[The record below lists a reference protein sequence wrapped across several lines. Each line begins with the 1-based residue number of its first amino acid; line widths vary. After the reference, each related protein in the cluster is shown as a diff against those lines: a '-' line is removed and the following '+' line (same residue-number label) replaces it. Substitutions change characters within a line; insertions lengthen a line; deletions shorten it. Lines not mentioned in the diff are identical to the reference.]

1 MYVIV
6 AGGGRTGAQLSTLL
20 LSEGYKVRL
29 VEDRPTVLAHLHKE
43 LPTEIIYEGSPVNPD
58 ILEQAGIKQANVIA
72 ACTADDATNLSL
84 CFIARE
90 MFNIP
95 RTIARVNNPRN
106 AWLFNEN
113 FNVDVALNSANVLA
127 SLIREEMSMGDMMT
141 LLKLR
146 RGKYSLVEEKVP
158 AGAKAIGVPL
168 KDMGLPKE
176 CVIAAVI
183 RKGKITLPHGDFTF
197 VEDDEVLAITDPLAA
212 QQLSALLTPPD
223 FRERGK

>member
-1 MYVIV
+1 MFVIV

-29 VEDRPTVLAHLHKE
+29 VENRPAVLAHLHKE
-43 LPTEIIYEGSPVNPD
+43 LPTEIIYEGSPVDPD
-58 ILEQAGIKQANVIA
+58 ILEQAGIKQANVLA

-113 FNVDVALNSANVLA
+113 FKVDVALNSANVLA

-212 QQLSALLTPPD
+212 QQLSSLLTPPD